1 MQIYNSKYRD
11 GRMTVGCPLSLP
23 VHVRYL
29 TFSLPVLF
37 PTRIESQNNRY
48 IKKECYF
55 LYYIATP
62 TVQGTSSSRT
72 NICFKI
78 VIKS

>member
-1 MQIYNSKYRD
+1 MEGAD
-11 GRMTVGCPLSLP
+11 FRMLP
-23 VHVRYL
+23 VVEHL
-29 TFSLPVLF
+29 
-37 PTRIESQNNRY
+37 QGWH
-48 IKKECYF
+48 
-55 LYYIATP
+55 YIATP